1 MKKLISSLLLIAL
14 LATPGQAF
22 EFKRI
27 IGLLSSSYS
36 SRWPDPVTYGWD
48 SRSSLNPFKEG
59 RVSYF
64 GGIGLEFSLRP
75 KLELELDALYK
86 ETGSAFSLETMLFT
100 SYKYE
105 YRISEISIPLLV
117 KYHFLKSPRPYV
129 LAGFDYSFILSHR
142 CQIFEAPEASQVY
155 RETIEADLDLETR
168 KSDLALI
175 LGLGFELQ
183 LNKRSIGFELRYE
196 PGLLNL
202 YKGWRPPDE
211 PYPVVRSRQFLV
223 VLSYSIK

>member
-1 MKKLISSLLLIAL
+1 MKKLFPSLLLIAL

-22 EFKRI
+22 EFKRM
-27 IGLLSSSYS
+27 IGPLSSSYS
-36 SRWPDPVTYGWD
+36 SRWPDPVIYGWD
-48 SRSSLNPFKEG
+48 SGSSLNPFKEG
-59 RVSYF
+59 RVSFF

-75 KLELELDALYK
+75 GLELELDALYK
-86 ETGSAFSLETMLFT
+86 EAGSAFSRRTMLFT

-105 YRISEISIPLLV
+105 YQISEISIPLLV
-117 KYHFLKSPRPYV
+117 KYHFLKNPRPYV

-155 RETIEADLDLETR
+155 REIIEADLDLQTR
-168 KSDLALI
+168 QSDLALV

-183 LNKRSIGFELRYE
+183 LNKRTIGLELRYE

-202 YKGWRPPDE
+202 YKGWRLPDE